1 LREIERLRT
10 EPVTDDELET
20 TRKYMIGSFA
30 LRTETPTQVVS
41 LLSTLELYGLPKDYH
56 SRYLAELAAM
66 TKDRLF
72 EVQQR
77 RFSTESVVIAASGNV
92 EHLRQKLRNFGA
104 VSVVDVNGVT
114 V

>member
-1 LREIERLRT
+1 
-10 EPVTDDELET
+10 
-20 TRKYMIGSFA
+20 
-30 LRTETPTQVVS
+30 
-41 LLSTLELYGLPKDYH
+41 
-56 SRYLAELAAM
+56 M